1 MLAISLLFSQS
12 NLQAF
17 AQPGHHAAMMSMMD
31 DGAVNDQVT
40 NHDVA
45 SVDVGV
51 PANCGQSSDD
61 GSSSQL
67 GKNCCKMAC
76 AAFAALLA
84 DVDSYFAH
92 SFESEVE
99 VFVSVQLTG
108 TSNPS
113 LRRPPRA

>member
-31 DGAVNDQVT
+31 NDSVT
-40 NHDVA
+40 APVTSHDVA
-45 SVDVGV
+45 EVS
-51 PANCGQSSDD
+51 ASCGQSSDD

-84 DVDSYFAH
+84 DVDSFFAL
-92 SFESEVE
+92 SFESQVE

-108 TSNPS
+108 TSNTS